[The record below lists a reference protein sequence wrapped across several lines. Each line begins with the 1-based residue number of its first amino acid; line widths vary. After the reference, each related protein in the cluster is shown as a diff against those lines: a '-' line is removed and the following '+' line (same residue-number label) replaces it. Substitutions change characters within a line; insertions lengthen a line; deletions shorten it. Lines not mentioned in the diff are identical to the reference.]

1 MTQLRTLTLEA
12 PGSFSLAATVL
23 SHGWHECA
31 PMSWSQGGACFQVMT
46 RAGDEVRRISV
57 SERERSHDRVL
68 LRADVEGRNLSRE
81 EVPGVRDDLRVMLG
95 LDQDLAEFHELC
107 RSHPVLHVV
116 PRIGAG
122 RLLRARAM
130 SENVLKAVCATN
142 VNWTQAVKM
151 INRIAQLGPVFPH
164 FRSLNAWPRCREIL
178 RAGRDYLVGVAR
190 IGYRADSI
198 LRLCT
203 EQLSGECDLEALD
216 DLARTIPTEP
226 LRKRILALRGVGPA
240 TSGFLL
246 SMLGHHD
253 HLSIDSATLAHVSR
267 THLSGRR
274 ASRAAVEDIYA
285 GYGRW
290 KNLVYWF
297 ENWITWDT
305 ARRLI
310 ENAPTSAT
318 RTKPASRAKPA
329 PRGKAARRVSRSS
342 PGPRR

>member
-1 MTQLRTLTLEA
+1 MTNLQTLTLEA
-12 PGSFSLAATVL
+12 PGGFSLAATVL

-57 SERERSHDRVL
+57 SERERARDRVR
-68 LRADVEGRNLSRE
+68 LRVDVEGRDLSPDESR
-81 EVPGVRDDLRVMLG
+81 GVRDDLRLMLG
-95 LDQDLAEFHELC
+95 LDHELAEFHELC
-107 RSHPVLHVV
+107 RSHPSLHVV

-164 FRSLNAWPRCREIL
+164 FRSLNAWPGCREIL

-240 TSGFLL
+240 TAGFLL

-274 ASRAAVEDIYA
+274 ASRAAVEDVYA

-310 ENAPTSAT
+310 ADAP
-318 RTKPASRAKPA
+318 KPVSRAKPVSREQA
-329 PRGKAARRVSRSS
+329 VSRGRAARRVSQS
-342 PGPRR
+342 